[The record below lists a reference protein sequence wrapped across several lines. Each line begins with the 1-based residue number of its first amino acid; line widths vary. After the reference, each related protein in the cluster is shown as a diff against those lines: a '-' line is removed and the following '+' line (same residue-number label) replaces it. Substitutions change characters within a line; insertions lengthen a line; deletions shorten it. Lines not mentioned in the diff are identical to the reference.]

1 MRISFM
7 IPAYNEAATIEEVL
21 ERVHA
26 LDLNKQVIVVDDGS
40 TDATPQILRSWERR
54 RGVVVVRQPNRGKG
68 AAIRAAIP
76 LIDGDIA
83 VIQDADL
90 EYDPVDVPDLIE
102 PIERGAADVVFGSRL
117 SGGRAQR
124 AYMFWHLVGNRFLS
138 LMTNVLFNTT
148 LTDME
153 TGYKAF
159 RADVL
164 RSLVL
169 REDDFGI
176 EPEIT
181 GQVCKRK
188 LRIYELPIAYYG
200 RTYAEG
206 KEISWR
212 DGANAVRV
220 LLRVRLRDPS
230 GIRRAGRSR
239 STPSMLRPSIVPRPS
254 TPNGTSLAP
263 DAATAFPNGA
273 LSSPVGTADA
283 STRRVHAADEAW
295 IDAIEHPV
303 DAS

>member
-1 MRISFM
+1 MRISFL
-7 IPAYNEAATIEEVL
+7 IPAHNEAATIEEL
-21 ERVHA
+21 LQRVHA
-26 LDLNKQVIVVDDGS
+26 LDLDKQVVVVDDGS
-40 TDATPQILRSWERR
+40 TDATPRILQVWERQ
-54 RGVVVVRQPNRGKG
+54 RGVVVVRQSNRGKG

-90 EYDPVDVPDLIE
+90 EYDPAEVPGLIE

-117 SGGRAQR
+117 SGGRPQR

-138 LMTNVLFNTT
+138 LVTNVLFNTT

-159 RADVL
+159 RSEVL
-164 RSLVL
+164 RSLEL

-206 KEISWR
+206 KKISWR
-212 DGANAVRV
+212 DGTKALRV
-220 LLRVRLRDPS
+220 LLRVRLTAQS
-230 GIRRAGRSR
+230 G
-239 STPSMLRPSIVPRPS
+239 
-254 TPNGTSLAP
+254 
-263 DAATAFPNGA
+263 
-273 LSSPVGTADA
+273 
-283 STRRVHAADEAW
+283 TRRPRQPVSANGKALPSRVPSRPTLKGTQLAASAT
-295 IDAIEHPV
+295 I
-303 DAS
+303 ASANRRQHSPIGAEDGSTQPAQVSG